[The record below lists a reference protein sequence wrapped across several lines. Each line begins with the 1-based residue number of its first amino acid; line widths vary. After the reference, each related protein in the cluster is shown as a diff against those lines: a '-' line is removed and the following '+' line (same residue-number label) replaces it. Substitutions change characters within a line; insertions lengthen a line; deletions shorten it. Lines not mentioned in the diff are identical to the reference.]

1 MYVKKLRTFLLCILL
16 MFSFIIPQVVTA
28 ATTKN
33 RDEFTKELYNAVT
46 KRESKVM
53 ITYTGKNG
61 DKVFDDFD
69 DLIVAVYQIDDKN
82 TSNDA
87 DYVQGLLKSYTVSYN
102 RSTLFIIKFQYYESL
117 EETNKVDAEIKKILK
132 SLGVSSMSTYGKAK
146 AIHDY
151 IVDQVEYDTDL
162 EKFSAYDGLFNNSTV
177 CNGYALLYYKML
189 TEAGVPCKIVTG
201 LAEVDG
207 VQTLH
212 AWNIVK
218 LKNKWYLVDPTWDDP
233 IGGTRIYYDYF
244 LKGSKVFDKE
254 HIATDQFATEEI
266 LKQYPISEK
275 NYKVTA
281 SDIKMLSKL
290 SLKVDKSKKITLPIP
305 EDASVKWKS
314 SNTDIV
320 AVSKTGKIT
329 AKSKGA
335 ATITATVTMPDK
347 TVKKLTTKVTVTK

>member
-1 MYVKKLRTFLLCILL
+1 MYVKKRRTFLLCILL
-16 MFSFIIPQVVTA
+16 MISLIFPQIVTA

-33 RDEFTKELYNAVT
+33 RDEFINELYKAVT
-46 KRESKVM
+46 NRESKVI
-53 ITYTGKNG
+53 ITYIGKDG
-61 DKVFDDFD
+61 DKIFKDFD
-69 DLIVAVYQIDDKN
+69 DMLTDAYQIDDEN
-82 TSNDA
+82 TSSDA
-87 DYVQGLLKSYTVSYN
+87 DYLQGLLKSYTVSSN
-102 RSTLFIIKFQYYESL
+102 GSLFVIKFSYYETL
-117 EETNKVDAEIKKILK
+117 EETNEVDAEIKKELE
-132 SLGVSSMSTYGKAK
+132 SLGVQSMSPYGKVK
-146 AIHDY
+146 TIHDY
-151 IVDQVEYDTDL
+151 IVDRLEYDTDL

-189 TEAGVPCKIVTG
+189 TEAGIPCKVITG
-201 LAEVDG
+201 LAETDG

-218 LKNKWYLVDPTWDDP
+218 LKNKWYFVDPTWDDP

-244 LKGSKVFDKE
+244 LKGSNTFNKD

-266 LKQYPISEK
+266 LEEYPISEK
-275 NYKVTA
+275 NYKVTT

-290 SLKVDKSKKITLPIP
+290 SLKVNKSKKITLPIP
-305 EDASVKWKS
+305 EKASVQWKS
-314 SNTDIV
+314 SNKKIV
-320 AVSKTGKIT
+320 VVSKTGKIT